1 MAIKNEKIN
10 SMFFVSWLIYV
21 MSNIKLISAIIP
33 IIIKTGIKN
42 GVINTIINPST
53 HANVNKSNNPIIKL
67 TILYKFN

>member
-33 IIIKTGIKN
+33 IIIKTRIKN

-53 HANVNKSNNPIIKL
+53 HANVNKSNPIIKL